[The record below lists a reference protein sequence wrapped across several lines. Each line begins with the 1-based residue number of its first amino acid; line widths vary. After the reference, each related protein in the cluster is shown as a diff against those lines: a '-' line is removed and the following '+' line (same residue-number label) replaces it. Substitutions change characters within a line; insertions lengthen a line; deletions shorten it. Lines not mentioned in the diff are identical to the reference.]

1 VLPMMTLIGIG
12 IFMTH
17 SRSALLAVLGIV
29 IVASRRRIGTFPA
42 LILAALLFVAAMAL
56 KVTGGREI
64 SAEQGEDRTA
74 LWGDG
79 LQMFK
84 EHPIFGVGYDQM
96 VDLVGKTAHNSVIV
110 CAAELG
116 AFGLFFWSLFL
127 FPTLR
132 DALAVSSPTG
142 LSDGIPPPV
151 DESPYAYA
159 APKLE
164 KLDKEEISQ
173 MGRLI
178 VFALVG
184 FLISAMFL
192 SRAFV
197 MTFFLLGGMA
207 EVVFQMALDR
217 GMIAPRMPLLRVVA
231 YSGVVSV
238 LLVPGMYVIV
248 RALNL
253 MH

>member
-1 VLPMMTLIGIG
+1 
-12 IFMTH
+12 
-17 SRSALLAVLGIV
+17 
-29 IVASRRRIGTFPA
+29 
-42 LILAALLFVAAMAL
+42 MAL

-64 SAEQGEDRTA
+64 SADAGEDRTA

-84 EHPIFGVGYDQM
+84 DHPIFGVGYDQM
-96 VDLVGKTAHNSVIV
+96 VDLVGKTAHNSIIV

-116 AFGLFFWSLFL
+116 IFGLFFWSLFL
-127 FPTLR
+127 FPTMR
-132 DALAVSSPTG
+132 DALAVAAPNG
-142 LSDGIPPPV
+142 LTDAVPVPV

-159 APKLE
+159 APKLQ
-164 KLDKEEISQ
+164 KLDKEEIAQ
-173 MGRLI
+173 MARLI
-178 VFALVG
+178 VFALAG
-184 FLISAMFL
+184 FLVSAMFL

-217 GMIAPRMPLLRVVA
+217 GMIAPRMPLARVAA
-231 YSGVVSV
+231 YSGVLSL